1 MLSAVVFALAFVL
14 PTYGPIPMPS
24 ASPPVPAA
32 RIPTASDE
40 ALIVN
45 SGSTNSA
52 GYRLRVYA
60 DGTTA
65 LQQGD
70 AAIRK
75 HAPAE
80 LVERFFADL
89 RAAGALDAL
98 PRGSCMKSVSFG
110 SSTTLG
116 YRGNTQSGTLTV
128 SDGLHTAKL
137 ALLGQYVVGNFTLSD
152 DGHGGTLVSDP
163 PVDSAGHLTSPH

>member
-1 MLSAVVFALAFVL
+1 MISALALVL
-14 PTYGPIPMPS
+14 AFAVPMYGPMPVPS
-24 ASPPVPAA
+24 GSPPVPAP
-32 RIPTASDE
+32 RIPTAAGE

-75 HAPAE
+75 RVAFA
-80 LVERFFADL
+80 LVKRFFADL
-89 RAAGALDAL
+89 RAAGALDEL
-98 PRGSCMKSVSFG
+98 PPAACMKSASFG
-110 SSTTLG
+110 SSTHIA
-116 YRGNTQSGTLTV
+116 YRGKMSPDLACP
-128 SDGLHTAKL
+128 STAPAARAL
-137 ALLGQYVVGNFTLSD
+137 AVDADALAAAAGVTMLLRPQ
-152 DGHGGTLVSDP
+152 P
-163 PVDSAGHLTSPH
+163 SP

>member
-1 MLSAVVFALAFVL
+1 MVHALALIVAFAI

-24 ASPPVPAA
+24 ETPPIPAA
-32 RIPTASDE
+32 RIPTAPDE

-70 AAIRK
+70 AAVRK
-75 HAPAE
+75 HVSLA
-80 LVERFFADL
+80 LVKRFFADL

-98 PRGSCMKSVSFG
+98 PRGGCMKSASFG
-110 SSTTLG
+110 SSTTVA
-116 YRGNTQSGTLTV
+116 YRGKLSPDV
-128 SDGLHTAKL
+128 SCPSASPAERAL
-137 ALLGQYVVGNFTLSD
+137 AVDADALAAAAGATMLLRPQ
-152 DGHGGTLVSDP
+152 P
-163 PVDSAGHLTSPH
+163 SP